1 MQYILFHPEVWEQ
14 LVDRS
19 GLDRDEANI
28 LYYIMMEELTQH
40 KEASMPG
47 DLSEEEKLFLLCFP
61 LQKHKLEKSIKEL
74 HAIADEVDATRKMLA
89 KTSLVAS
96 SSGTVSGVLSILG
109 LALVPVT
116 VGGSLMLSV
125 AGLGLGAAA
134 AVTNVLTSVLENRS
148 NMEAR
153 ERASSLVPLQTTI
166 ENKALEDTRLYDSVV
181 CVDRCVRLFKKV
193 KELRAYQVAKA
204 NSSFMTKVYTA
215 ISHLPFWRAGRM
227 QRAAEAS
234 VLSLSKGVRVLG
246 AVGTGLFLLQDVQD
260 LLQSWK
266 HLEEGA
272 RAETAEELLSLAKEL
287 EQRLRQLTRR
297 YRRTLQGRGCRRG
310 TFRKQE
316 GRTPPAQPH
325 LWLLEGG
332 GDGKFVKPESLKN
345 DELQRL
351 TRVRG
356 G

>member
-1 MQYILFHPEVWEQ
+1 M
-14 LVDRS
+14 
-19 GLDRDEANI
+19 

-74 HAIADEVDATRKMLA
+74 HAIADEVDATHKMLA
-89 KTSLVAS
+89 KTSLVAN
-96 SSGTVSGVLSILG
+96 SSGTVSGILSILG

-116 VGGSLMLSV
+116 VGGSLMLSA

-148 NMEAR
+148 NMEVR

-204 NSSFMTKVYTA
+204 NSSFMMKVYTA
-215 ISHLPFWRAGRM
+215 ISHLPFWRAGGM

-234 VLSLSKGVRVLG
+234 VLSLSKGVRMLG
-246 AVGTGLFLLQDVQD
+246 AVGTGLFLLQDVQY
-260 LLQSWK
+260 LLQS
-266 HLEEGA
+266 
-272 RAETAEELLSLAKEL
+272 
-287 EQRLRQLTRR
+287 
-297 YRRTLQGRGCRRG
+297 
-310 TFRKQE
+310 
-316 GRTPPAQPH
+316 
-325 LWLLEGG
+325 
-332 GDGKFVKPESLKN
+332 
-345 DELQRL
+345 
-351 TRVRG
+351 
-356 G
+356 